1 MIEICLTVEGQRGLT
16 WPRWQRLVPAVEELG
31 FAGLFRSDHFYD
43 ADPPNQDSLEL
54 WTSLTWLAANTKR
67 MSFGTLVTPVSFRHP
82 VHIARTAKD
91 IDDLSGGRMVLGVG
105 AGWGGGVREH
115 EAFGFDIL
123 ETKERF
129 VRWQEGLEVIKK
141 LLQNDE
147 PVTYTGQYYR
157 LNEATLLP
165 RPQRLSGPTIM
176 IGGNGPDSIRPN
188 KMLEMAARYGDEW
201 NGIYRT
207 PAQFTALS
215 AYLDELLD
223 QNNRPRTAVR
233 RSQMKGLI
241 FGRTDAELAN
251 KLDGHSVDE
260 LWNRG
265 LVVGTPAQIVDQ
277 LGQLADVG
285 VQRVMLQWAD
295 VDDLD
300 GLEAFAD
307 AVVYNKPR

>member
-16 WPRWQRLVPAVEELG
+16 WPRWQRLVSAVEDLG
-31 FAGLFRSDHFYD
+31 FSGLFRSDHFYD

-54 WTSLTWLAANTKR
+54 WTSLTWLAANTSR

-105 AGWGGGVREH
+105 AGWGGGIREH

-123 ETKERF
+123 ETKPRF
-129 VRWQEGLEVIKK
+129 ARWQEGLEIITQ
-141 LLQNDE
+141 LLNSDE
-147 PVTYTGQYYR
+147 PVTYTGQYYQ
-157 LNEATLLP
+157 LKEAILLP
-165 RPQRLSGPTIM
+165 RPQRPGGPTIM

-188 KMLEMAARYGDEW
+188 KVLEMAARYGDEW

-207 PAQFTALS
+207 PAQFSELC

-223 QNNRPRTAVR
+223 KYNRPRYAVR

-241 FGRTDAELAN
+241 FGRTDAELVA
-251 KLDGHSVDE
+251 KLEGQTVDE
-260 LWNRG
+260 LWNSG
-265 LVVGTPAQIVDQ
+265 LVVGTPAQVVDQ
-277 LGQLADVG
+277 LGQLEAVG

-300 GLEAFAD
+300 GLEAFAE
-307 AVVYNKPR
+307 AIL